1 MLIVVGALV
10 IAVTVYLMVKQ
21 YETRLILF
29 CAGMFLAICAASCGV
44 WSVKVPINQRDL
56 WPCPNAWTLPTS
68 RTKGTRALTAADRMR
83 SLETPDS
90 AAGAAGARLL
100 SSVTGSTNFAPVE

>member
-29 CAGMFLAICAASCGV
+29 CAGMFLAICAASC
-44 WSVKVPINQRDL
+44 
-56 WPCPNAWTLPTS
+56 
-68 RTKGTRALTAADRMR
+68 AAKAMF
-83 SLETPDS
+83 
-90 AAGAAGARLL
+90 G
-100 SSVTGSTNFAPVE
+100 FYF